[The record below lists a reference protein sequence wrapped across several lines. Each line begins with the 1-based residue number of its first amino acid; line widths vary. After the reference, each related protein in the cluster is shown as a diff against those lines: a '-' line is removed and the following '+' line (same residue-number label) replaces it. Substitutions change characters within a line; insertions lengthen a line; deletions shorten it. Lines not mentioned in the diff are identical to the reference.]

1 MKRRI
6 KLPGCLALVVGTVFT
21 GVQAK
26 TVPAPAASAPPRGW
40 VQLPLQTAWFEGRR
54 VHYVTTDVSDA
65 QVARD
70 KGANHVPRLKEL
82 LPGPGQRGRLG
93 VALERVYAFEG
104 AVQSTV
110 FPSVPQPVGAG
121 STDAGYSPL
130 WRMVLV
136 RWKPGVARR
145 ELRSEEQVLAAEE
158 AGELTLTV
166 TDVVLNCPV
175 VGLEKEAALPGVRLM
190 PPPGR

>member
-1 MKRRI
+1 M
-6 KLPGCLALVVGTVFT
+6 GLALAALAIGAACS
-21 GVQAK
+21 GVQAQ
-26 TVPAPAASAPPRGW
+26 TATAPAASAPARGW

-54 VHYVTTDVSDA
+54 VHYITTDVSDA
-65 QVARD
+65 QLARE
-70 KGANHVPRLKEL
+70 KGANHVPRLKEV
-82 LPGPGQRGRLG
+82 LPGPGQRSKLG
-93 VALERVYAFEG
+93 AALERVYAFDG

-121 STDAGYSPL
+121 NTDAGYSPL

-136 RWKPGVARR
+136 RWLPGVARR

-158 AGELTLTV
+158 AGELSLTM
-166 TDVVLNCPV
+166 TEVVLNCAV
-175 VGLEKEAALPGVRLM
+175 VGLEGGPTLPGVRIV